1 MGQLALALGGNVD
14 GEDDSEA
21 EVQVEQK
28 RVESKDADVIMGDVS
43 VAVSKKRKREDE
55 VAEIVC
61 RPRVSVLE
69 CNPGWMKLVS
79 AGAAKRPRVE
89 LPTVRRLC

>member
-28 RVESKDADVIMGDVS
+28 RVESKDVIMGDVS

-55 VAEIVC
+55 VAENVC
-61 RPRVSVLE
+61 RPRVSVLD